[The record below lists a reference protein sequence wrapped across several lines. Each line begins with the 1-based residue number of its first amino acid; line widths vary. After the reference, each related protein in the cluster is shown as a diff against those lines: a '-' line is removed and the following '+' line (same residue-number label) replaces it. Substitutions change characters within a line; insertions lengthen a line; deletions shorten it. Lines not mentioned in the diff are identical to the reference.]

1 MTLNRVKLGCGVT
14 FMKYLASVDSLIVI
28 PKTLIWNKAT
38 LRLSLADGKLTC
50 KEYVQKNLSIF
61 LFPFD
66 LSLSIVKISGAY
78 N

>member
-50 KEYVQKNLSIF
+50 KEYLQKNLSIF

>member
-1 MTLNRVKLGCGVT
+1 
-14 FMKYLASVDSLIVI
+14 MKYLASVDSLIFI
-28 PKTLIWNKAT
+28 PKTLIGNKTT

-50 KEYVQKNLSIF
+50 KEYLQKNLSIF